1 MNRPARQWAHFV
13 EGPNASEPLE
23 RNLTKAYGATMHPLL
38 KLVLDLG
45 PLLIFFAANALFGI
59 FNATAIF
66 MGTMLIVIAIG
77 FAIERKLSPMPLIT
91 AALVFIF
98 GGLTIWLSNDIFIK
112 IKPTILYVMFA
123 GVLLGGLAF
132 GRLFIKLMLGQT
144 LRLPEDAW
152 RTLTWRWALFFIVL
166 AILNEF
172 VWRNV
177 STNTWVAFKVWG
189 VFPVTLIFAMAQAPF
204 IARHQIETDE
214 TPAAS
219 R

>member
-1 MNRPARQWAHFV
+1 
-13 EGPNASEPLE
+13 
-23 RNLTKAYGATMHPLL
+23 
-38 KLVLDLG
+38 
-45 PLLIFFAANALFGI
+45 
-59 FNATAIF
+59 
-66 MGTMLIVIAIG
+66 
-77 FAIERKLSPMPLIT
+77 
-91 AALVFIF
+91 
-98 GGLTIWLSNDIFIK
+98 
-112 IKPTILYVMFA
+112 VMFA

-144 LRLPEDAW
+144 LHLPEEAW

-189 VFPVTLIFAMAQAPF
+189 VFPLTLIFAMAQAPF
-204 IARHQIETDE
+204 IARHQIEPDE